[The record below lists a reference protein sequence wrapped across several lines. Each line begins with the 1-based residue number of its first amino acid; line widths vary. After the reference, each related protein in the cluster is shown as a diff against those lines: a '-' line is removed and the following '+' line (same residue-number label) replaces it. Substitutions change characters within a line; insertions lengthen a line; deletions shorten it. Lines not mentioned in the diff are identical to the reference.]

1 VKANYE
7 FCVCD
12 LPASDFGL
20 PALEKQI
27 KTKRKINMKSI
38 QIITPGNIK
47 IADSPTPVAGKG
59 EVLLKIKYVG
69 FCGSDLS
76 TFLGKNTMV
85 EFPRVPGHEI
95 SAVIV
100 STGEEVPANF
110 KTGQAVTVVPYTNCG
125 QCSSCRKGRFNAC
138 RYNQTLGVQRDG
150 AMQEFITIPWQ
161 KLITDDKLS
170 AKELAMVEPLTV
182 GFHAV
187 DRGRVTDIDIVM
199 VFGCGMIGS
208 GAIIRAALRGA
219 TVIAV
224 DIDDQKLELARKI
237 GAHFCIN
244 SKTTNLHEA
253 LLDITGGHGPDVII
267 EAVGNPFTYQSA
279 LEEAAFA
286 ARVVCIGY
294 AKNDVSFATKLW
306 VQKEIDIMGSRNAT
320 PSDFE
325 AVVNYLKQGSFPLDE
340 MITLIIQP
348 EDAEDTV
355 AAWAA
360 NPGQIMKILVQF

>member
-1 VKANYE
+1 MKA
-7 FCVCD
+7 
-12 LPASDFGL
+12 
-20 PALEKQI
+20 
-27 KTKRKINMKSI
+27 I
-38 QIITPGNIK
+38 QIITPENIQ
-47 IADSPTPVAGKG
+47 IVDRPVPVAGKG
-59 EVLLKIKYVG
+59 EVLVKINYVG

-76 TFLGKNTMV
+76 TFLGKNPMV
-85 EFPRVPGHEI
+85 DYPRVPGHEI
-95 SAVIV
+95 SGVIV
-100 STGEEVPANF
+100 SKGEEVPANIQS
-110 KTGQAVTVVPYTNCG
+110 GQAVTVVPYTNCG

-150 AMQEFITIPWQ
+150 AMLEFLVVPWQ
-161 KLITDDKLS
+161 KLIINDQLS

-182 GFHAV
+182 GFHAI
-187 DRGRVTDIDIVM
+187 DRGRVTDIDTVL

-219 TVIAV
+219 KVIAV
-224 DIDDQKLELARKI
+224 DIDDQKLDLARTI
-237 GAHFCIN
+237 GASHCIN

-253 LLDITGGHGPDVII
+253 LQEITGGHGPDVII
-267 EAVGNPFTYQSA
+267 EAAGNPITYQAA

-306 VQKEIDIMGSRNAT
+306 VQKEIDILGSRNAT

-325 AVVNYLKQGSFPLDE
+325 AVINYLKQGTFPLDE
-340 MITLIIQP
+340 MITRIVQP
-348 EDAEDTV
+348 EEAADAV

-360 NPGQIMKILVQF
+360 NPGQVMKILVEF

>member
-1 VKANYE
+1 MKA
-7 FCVCD
+7 
-12 LPASDFGL
+12 
-20 PALEKQI
+20 
-27 KTKRKINMKSI
+27 I
-38 QIITPGNIK
+38 QIITPGK
-47 IADSPTPVAGKG
+47 IQIVDRPAPVTGKG

-76 TFLGKNTMV
+76 TFLGKNPMV
-85 EFPRVPGHEI
+85 EYPRVPGHEI
-95 SAVIV
+95 SAIIEAV
-100 STGEEVPANF
+100 GEEVPKSF
-110 KTGQAVTVVPYTNCG
+110 KKGQAVTVVPYTNCG

-150 AMQEFITIPWQ
+150 AMQEFITVPWQ
-161 KLITDDKLS
+161 KLISDNQLS

-187 DRGRVTDIDIVM
+187 DRGRVTDIDTVM
-199 VFGCGMIGS
+199 IFGCGMIGS

-224 DIDDQKLELARKI
+224 DIDDEKLELARKI
-237 GAHFCIN
+237 GANHVIN

-253 LLDITGGHGPDVII
+253 LLKITNGHGPDVII
-267 EAVGNPFTYQSA
+267 EAAGNPITYQSA

-306 VQKEIDIMGSRNAT
+306 VQKEIDILGSRNAT

-325 AVVNYLKQGSFPLDE
+325 AVINYLKQGTFPLDE
-340 MITLIIQP
+340 MVTFVIQP
-348 EDAEDTV
+348 EEAANTV
-355 AAWAA
+355 AAWAT
-360 NPGQIMKILVQF
+360 NTGKIMKILVQF